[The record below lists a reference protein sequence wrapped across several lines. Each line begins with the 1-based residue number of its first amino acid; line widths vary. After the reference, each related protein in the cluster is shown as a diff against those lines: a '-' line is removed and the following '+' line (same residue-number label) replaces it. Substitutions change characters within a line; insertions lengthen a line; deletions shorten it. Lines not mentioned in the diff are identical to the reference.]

1 MRQNNAINI
10 INCNFCL
17 TILGVHSLQKYL
29 SKWMNFPLNATVVK
43 QGSNQVQRNEC
54 DGRGE
59 WVGVLQSWVVTSC
72 D

>member
-17 TILGVHSLQKYL
+17 TILEVHSLQKYL

-43 QGSNQVQRNEC
+43 QGSNQVRRNEC